1 MDTKKAIGASLALAL
16 IITSMGMIVAAQD
29 ARSDGTAEAGTVEL
43 TDGEQDNGTTEVRV
57 LVTLE
62 QRAQI
67 RDAAE
72 QMRAANATHEEIMAE
87 IQAMEMSC
95 IKENLESYGLTDDQ
109 VAEVLDAIDGIDAL
123 EQELRDT
130 MEEFRELGVSRA
142 EARNQTQA
150 MVEELRTMREN
161 LCSLLEQYG
170 IEPPLPPQQ
179 GPGWRN
185 REREGPGPG
194 GPRGPEPPMGSSESG
209 GMGPG
214 CPGGHG
220 FEP

>member
-29 ARSDGTAEAGTVEL
+29 AQSDGAVETGAATDGELDNGTAEL
-43 TDGEQDNGTTEVRV
+43 RV
-57 LVTLE
+57 LITEE
-62 QRAQI
+62 QRAAL

-87 IQAMEMSC
+87 IRTMEMSC
-95 IKENLESYGLTDDQ
+95 IKGNLESYGLTDDQ

-142 EARNQTQA
+142 EARNQTLA
-150 MVEELRTMREN
+150 MVEELRTMHDN
-161 LCSLLEQYG
+161 LCDLLEQYG
-170 IEPPLPPQQ
+170 IEPPLPPRQ
-179 GPGWRN
+179 GSGWRN
-185 REREGPGPG
+185 REREGPGLD
-194 GPRGPEPPMGSSESG
+194 GPRGPEPPMGAGESG
-209 GMGPG
+209 GMEPG
-214 CPGGHG
+214 RPGGHG